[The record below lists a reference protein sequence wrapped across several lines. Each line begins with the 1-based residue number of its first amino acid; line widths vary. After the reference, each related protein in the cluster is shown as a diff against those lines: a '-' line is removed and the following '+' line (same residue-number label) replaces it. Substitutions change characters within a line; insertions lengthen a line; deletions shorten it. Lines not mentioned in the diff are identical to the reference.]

1 MIAFDPTASDEG
13 SSGQERLDGIDAQQ
27 FEREFAEKLDEVLD
41 LKTWSSGPDFP
52 ALYERLD
59 REVEEAARQE
69 DRTAQAI
76 RDRIFPWIKDRTRRN
91 APPLAGHHQLS
102 PEVVEKV
109 HRTTLFTGDVEAC
122 DGTVLVHDSVALT
135 IIQLGVC
142 LISYSGEEGTW
153 SHRLFRR
160 DLRGTS
166 TDPVEEARQLLEL
179 RDRRAAVGQASGQDR
194 LSELGRRGLMTY
206 AERAVLARE
215 ATAPWRLGHGSPAP
229 YELLTGAGAV
239 RVLERGLDEV
249 EHLLL
254 EHRRFAFV
262 PSAPRQRALLTIGLA
277 LRPLEFAVV
286 HTLRSYVEDMV
297 VRGGLRGK
305 QLERAKDFVQTAG
318 EQVAVGVYRAARAAP
333 PYVFYAPA
341 DPELCVQSA
350 AIVMADATLQSHRG
364 FPLLLD
370 MADQLCHAGFGR
382 ADFMGAVGA
391 AYAAHDRPF
400 TYLSE
405 RETRP

>member
-1 MIAFDPTASDEG
+1 MTAFHPSAPDEDG
-13 SSGQERLDGIDAQQ
+13 FGEERLDGINVQR
-27 FEREFAEKLDEVLD
+27 FEREFKEKLEKVLD
-41 LKTWSSGPDFP
+41 LRTWSSGPDFP
-52 ALYERLD
+52 ALYEGLE
-59 REVEEAARQE
+59 REVEEAARQD
-69 DRTAQAI
+69 DRVARAI
-76 RDRIFPWIKDRTRRN
+76 RDQVFPWIKDRTRRN
-91 APPLAGHHQLS
+91 VPPLAGHHELS
-102 PEVVEKV
+102 PEVLEKI
-109 HRTTLFTGDVEAC
+109 HRTTLFTGEVEAC
-122 DGTVLVHDSVALT
+122 DGTVLVHESIALT

-142 LISYSGEEGTW
+142 LVSYSGEEGTW

-160 DLRGTS
+160 DLRGTTS
-166 TDPVEEARQLLEL
+166 DPIQEAHQLLEL
-179 RDRRAAVGQASGQDR
+179 RGHRAAVGQVSGQDR

-206 AERAVLARE
+206 AERAVLAGE

-239 RVLERGLDEV
+239 RVLERGLDQV

-286 HTLRSYVEDMV
+286 HTLRTYVEDMV
-297 VRGGLRGK
+297 RHGNLRGK
-305 QLERAKDFVQTAG
+305 QLKRATDFVETAG
-318 EQVAVGVYRAARAAP
+318 EQVAVGVYRASRAAP

-341 DPELCVQSA
+341 DPELCMQAA

-370 MADQLCHAGFGR
+370 MADQLCHVGFGH

-391 AYAAHDRPF
+391 TYAAHDRPF